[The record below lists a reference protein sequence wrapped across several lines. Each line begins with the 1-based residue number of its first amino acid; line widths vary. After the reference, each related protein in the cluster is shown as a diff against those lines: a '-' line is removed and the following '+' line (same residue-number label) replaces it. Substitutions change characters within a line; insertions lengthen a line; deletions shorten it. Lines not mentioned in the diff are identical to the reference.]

1 MSYRPTAEEI
11 KSLRELTDAPMMECR
26 KVLVQAGGDVQRARA
41 LLLERGAAHAQ
52 TKAERVANEGVV
64 ASYIHA
70 GGKIGVLVEVN
81 SETDF
86 VARNPK
92 FTELARDL
100 AMHIAAMSPK
110 YIERTQVPEEEV
122 VRVRSELRTQVPA
135 NKPVEI
141 AEKIVEGKL
150 NKWFEETCLLD
161 QPFVKNDEISVGDLI
176 NNAIGTLGERIR
188 VRRFAKYALGDD

>member
-1 MSYRPTAEEI
+1 MAYTPTAEEI
-11 KSLRELTDAPMMECR
+11 KNLREMTDAPIMDCR
-26 KVLVQAGGDVQRARA
+26 KVLVQAGGDVTRARA
-41 LLLERGAAHAQ
+41 LLLERGAVQAQ
-52 TKAERVANEGVV
+52 KKAERVANEGLVT
-64 ASYIHA
+64 SYIHA

-92 FTELARDL
+92 FAELTRDI

-110 YIERTQVPEEEV
+110 YIERTQVPHDV
-122 VRVRSELRTQVPA
+122 VERVREQLHAEVPPG
-135 NKPVEI
+135 KPPEI

-161 QPFVKNDEISVGDLI
+161 QAFVKNDEMSVADVI
-176 NNAIGTLGERIR
+176 NAAIGALGERIR
-188 VRRFAKYALGDD
+188 VRRFAKFALGEE